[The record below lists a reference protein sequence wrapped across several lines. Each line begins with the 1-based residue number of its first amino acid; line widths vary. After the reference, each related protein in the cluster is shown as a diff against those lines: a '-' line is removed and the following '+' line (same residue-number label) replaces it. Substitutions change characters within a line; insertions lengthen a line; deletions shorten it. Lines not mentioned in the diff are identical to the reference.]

1 MNGRR
6 SVDVIF
12 VVQLR
17 LEEKQRGARRALEAA
32 TEAAAARGA
41 VAPRAPRPLWFSREA
56 AAPGESHLRHLYND
70 TYWQCKQRQDWSQC
84 PDIF

>member
-12 VVQLR
+12 AVQLR